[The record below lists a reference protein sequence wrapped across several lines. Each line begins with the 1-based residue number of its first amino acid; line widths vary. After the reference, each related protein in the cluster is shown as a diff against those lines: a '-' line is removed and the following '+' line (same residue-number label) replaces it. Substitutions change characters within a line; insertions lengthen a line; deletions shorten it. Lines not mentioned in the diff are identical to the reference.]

1 MRTFESFN
9 PKGEPCPV
17 CDTKKDAETVLAIKQ
32 GTLRGR
38 TCEAVQIHRECY
50 DLWRKMNDLE
60 PEEYE
65 S

>member
-1 MRTFESFN
+1 MRTFKSFN
-9 PKGEPCPV
+9 PNGEPCPM
-17 CDTKKDAETVLAIKQ
+17 CKTKKDAETVLIPDFW
-32 GTLRGR
+32 GR
-38 TCEAVQIHRECY
+38 LVIGKATQIHRECY